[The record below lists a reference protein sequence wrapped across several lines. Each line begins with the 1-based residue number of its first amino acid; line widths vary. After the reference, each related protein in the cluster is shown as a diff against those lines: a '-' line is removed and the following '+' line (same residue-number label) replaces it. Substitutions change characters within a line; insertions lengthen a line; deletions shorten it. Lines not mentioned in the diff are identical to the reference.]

1 MNCLIQKARSPLI
14 GFERIHPNSKQKV
27 MPNDKF
33 LGKEN
38 LPVYGGL
45 KRLILLNF
53 SYNCTLF
60 FIKKNLTLKIVLKT
74 LLL

>member
-14 GFERIHPNSKQKV
+14 GFERIHPKSKQKV

-45 KRLILLNF
+45 KRLIVF
-53 SYNCTLF
+53 SCPYKCTLF
-60 FIKKNLTLKIVLKT
+60 LSKRLKL
-74 LLL
+74 